1 MSAVWAQCLGVRHGL
16 SVVIHTRQTALMP
29 CRRLCFSLVL
39 SVCWLP
45 LADAEPRAVVVELF
59 TAQGCSS
66 CPPADAYVGELS
78 ARPGV
83 IALAFHVDY
92 WDDLG
97 WRDRFAL
104 TQSVTRQKGY
114 ARTLRLPSL
123 YTPQLVLDGRSDAV
137 ATDNAAVS
145 KALGE
150 QPEGV
155 SVRIALRDNQ
165 IVVDVGGYTQLPKS
179 DVLLV
184 PYLRHAVSA
193 VGRGE
198 NAGRK
203 LEEFNIVRGVLRL
216 GSWAGTPHSYYVMG
230 SQLPEDATD
239 VAVLI
244 QTAGQGPIVGSA
256 ARALR

>member
-1 MSAVWAQCLGVRHGL
+1 MMPSLRHCLPVLVSA
-16 SVVIHTRQTALMP
+16 
-29 CRRLCFSLVL
+29 
-39 SVCWLP
+39 CWLSP
-45 LADAEPRAVVVELF
+45 AAAEPRPVVVELF
-59 TAQGCSS
+59 TSQGCSS
-66 CPPADAYVGELS
+66 CPPADAYLGELS
-78 ARPGV
+78 ARPSV

-92 WDDLG
+92 WDELG

-104 TQSVTRQKGY
+104 TESVARQKGY
-114 ARTLRLPSL
+114 VRSLRRPSL

-137 ATDNAAVS
+137 ATDNAAVL

-155 SVRIALRDNQ
+155 PVRISLRDNQ
-165 IVVDVGGYTQLPKS
+165 VVIDVGGYTQLPRS

-184 PYLRHAVSA
+184 PYLRHAVSS

-198 NAGRK
+198 NAGRT
-203 LEEFNIVRGVLRL
+203 LEEFNIVRGILRL
-216 GSWAGTPHSYYVMG
+216 GSWAGAPHSYYVMG

-244 QTAGQGPIVGSA
+244 QGTGQGAIVGA
-256 ARALR
+256 AAHPLR